1 MAETTTIEW
10 TRNDDGTPG
19 RTWNPVTGCTKISA
33 GCDNCYAE
41 TIAERFRGTAAFPH
55 GFDVRV
61 RSDKVNAPLKW
72 RKPTRV
78 FVNSMSDLFH
88 ADVDQAWIA
97 DIFAVM
103 AAAQRHT
110 FQLLTKRHA
119 RMRSL
124 LNDPQFIA
132 NVRKGAHGKGLPAD
146 AWQWPLPNLWL
157 GVSVENQQWADIRIP
172 ALLDTPAAVRFLSC
186 EPLLGLVNIW
196 NWIDPGTTDTDCD
209 KCGDE
214 RFADEI
220 GVGHE
225 RFIYDDAGENVIDE
239 QWCDGPSKG
248 TVPRRIHWVIV
259 GGESGRKARPMAPQ
273 WATSLRDQ
281 CEAANVPFFFK
292 QWGEY
297 APTGYLVIGGTSK
310 GTLLAGEPVDDLGHR
325 TELARVGK
333 KNAGRELDGR
343 THDAFPAPA

>member
-41 TIAERFRGTAAFPH
+41 TIAERFRGHAAFPK
-55 GFDVRV
+55 GFDVQIRT
-61 RSDKVNAPLKW
+61 DKVNDPLKW
-72 RKPTRV
+72 RKATRV

-88 ADVDQAWIA
+88 AEVDQHWIA

-103 AAAQRHT
+103 AAARRHT
-110 FQLLTKRHA
+110 FQLLTKRHG

-124 LNDPQFIA
+124 LNDPA
-132 NVRKGAHGKGLPAD
+132 WVDEVRTRALSKGLSTSD
-146 AWQWPLPNLWL
+146 WQWPLPNLWL
-157 GVSVENQQWADIRIP
+157 GVSVENQQWADIRVP
-172 ALLDTPAAVRFLSC
+172 ALTQTPAVVRFLSC
-186 EPLLGLVNIW
+186 EPLLGPVDVSEWL
-196 NWIDPGTTDTDCD
+196 GDTDS
-209 KCGDE
+209 DE
-214 RFADEI
+214 PGMYR
-220 GVGHE
+220 
-225 RFIYDDAGENVIDE
+225 
-239 QWCDGPSKG
+239 DG
-248 TVPRRIHWVIV
+248 IHWVIA

-281 CEAANVPFFFK
+281 CAAADVPFFFK

-297 APTGYLVIGGTSK
+297 APTGYVVIGGTTK
-310 GTLLAGEPVDDLGHR
+310 GTLLAGDPVDDLGHR
-325 TELARVGK
+325 IELARVGK

-343 THDAFPAPA
+343 THDEFPVVAR

>member
-1 MAETTTIEW
+1 VAETTTIEW

-103 AAAQRHT
+103 AAARRHT

-124 LNDPQFIA
+124 LNDPNFVE
-132 NVRKGAHGKGLPAD
+132 NVRKSAHGKGLPAD
-146 AWQWPLPNLWL
+146 QWQWPLPNLWL
-157 GVSVENQQWADIRIP
+157 GVSVENQKWADIRIP
-172 ALLDTPAAVRFLSC
+172 ALLDTPATVRFLSC
-186 EPLLGLVNIW
+186 EPLLGPIELFA
-196 NWIDPGTTDTDCD
+196 
-209 KCGDE
+209 GDHST
-214 RFADEI
+214 
-220 GVGHE
+220 HE
-225 RFIYDDAGENVIDE
+225 RDFDGTDDYICLDCSTDAQHVPWRVIDRTNLGI
-239 QWCDGPSKG
+239 D
-248 TVPRRIHWVIV
+248 WVIV

-281 CEAANVPFFFK
+281 CEAAGVPFFFK

-297 APTGYLVIGGTSK
+297 APTGYVVIGGTSK
-310 GTLLAGEPVDDLGHR
+310 GTLLVGEPVDDLGHR
-325 TELARVGK
+325 VELARVGK

-343 THDAFPAPA
+343 THDAFPAVAQ